1 MNILEKIVAQKR
13 IEVEQRKLLIP
24 DALLEKSIYFES
36 PTVSLKSYLLRED
49 KSGVIAEF
57 KRKSPSKGN
66 INPYAK
72 VDEVT
77 LGYMQSGASA
87 LSVLTDESFFG
98 GSDND
103 LKQAR
108 KLNYC
113 PILRKDFIIDPYQ
126 IIEARSI
133 GADAILLIANVLS
146 KEEVQRFTALAN
158 ELSLEVLL
166 EVHNENEL
174 DKVPNDSVLIGVNN
188 RNLETFEVSLQ
199 NSINLYSKL
208 PVSSVKV
215 AESGIKTPEDIAML
229 KDVGYNGFLIG
240 EQFMKTSNPAKACRT
255 FIEAIH
261 TSTTLSMTSN

>member
-13 IEVEQRKLLIP
+13 IEVGERKSLIP
-24 DALLEKSIYFES
+24 TALLEKSIYFNS
-36 PTVSLKSYLLRED
+36 PTVSLKSYLLRKD
-49 KSGVIAEF
+49 KTGIIAEF

-66 INPYAK
+66 INKYAK

-87 LSVLTDESFFG
+87 LSVLTDEQFFG

-113 PILRKDFIIDPYQ
+113 PILRKDFIIDEYQ

-133 GADAILLIANVLS
+133 GADAILLIASVLS
-146 KEEVQRFTALAN
+146 KEEIIRFSGLAKK
-158 ELSLEVLL
+158 LSLEVLL
-166 EVHNENEL
+166 EIHNEKELEKIPNEE
-174 DKVPNDSVLIGVNN
+174 VLIGVNN

-199 NSINLYSKL
+199 NSIDLFPKL
-208 PVSSVKV
+208 PNSVVKV
-215 AESGIKTPEDIAML
+215 AESGIKTPEDIALL
-229 KDVGYNGFLIG
+229 KRVGYNGFLIG
-240 EQFMKTSNPAKACRT
+240 EEFMKTPNPSKACRT
-255 FIEAIH
+255 FIDAIH
-261 TSTTLSMTSN
+261 TSTPLSMT

>member
-13 IEVEQRKLLIP
+13 IEVAERKALIP
-24 DALLEKSIYFES
+24 IALLEKSIYFNS

-49 KSGVIAEF
+49 KSGIIAEF

-66 INPYAK
+66 INKYAK

-87 LSVLTDESFFG
+87 LSVLTDEQFFG

-103 LKQAR
+103 LKKAR

-113 PILRKDFIIDPYQ
+113 PILRKDFIIDEYQ

-133 GADAILLIANVLS
+133 GADAILLIASVLS
-146 KEEVQRFTALAN
+146 KEEIIRFSNLAKK
-158 ELSLEVLL
+158 LSLEVLL
-166 EVHNENEL
+166 EVHNEKEL
-174 DKVPNDSVLIGVNN
+174 DKIPNEEVLVGVNN

-199 NSINLYSKL
+199 NSIDLFPKL
-208 PVSSVKV
+208 PNSVVKV
-215 AESGIKTPEDIAML
+215 AESGIKTPEDIALL
-229 KDVGYNGFLIG
+229 KSFGYNGFLIG
-240 EQFMKTSNPAKACRT
+240 EQFMKTPNPSSACRV
-255 FIEAIH
+255 FIDAIQDQVKRKA
-261 TSTTLSMTSN
+261 